1 MTGLRSLTTSN
12 LQMPIFVK
20 SLAGKTIR
28 LEVEPRDTVLAVKE
42 QIKDKGDIPIDQQCL
57 VVGDDELE
65 DGHTLADCNIQ
76 EDSTVYLTVLC
87 PQTEVC
93 PPWQEQHTQYCAHF
107 CSAHPDGITLT
118 SCGTV
123 WTLLPCSR
131 HSRP

>member
-42 QIKDKGDIPIDQQCL
+42 QIKDKEGIPIERQCL
-57 VVGDDELE
+57 TVACDELE

-76 EDSTVYLTVLC
+76 EDSTVHLVVLL
-87 PQTEVC
+87 PQPQVC
-93 PPWQEQHTQYCAHF
+93 PPQQQHTTYCAHF
-107 CSAHPDGITLT
+107 CSAHHYLT
-118 SCGTV
+118 FSSTNGAK
-123 WTLLPCSR
+123 
-131 HSRP
+131 

>member
-57 VVGDDELE
+57 VVGDEELE

-76 EDSTVYLTVLC
+76 EDSTLYLVVFS
-87 PQTEVC
+87 PQRQVC
-93 PPWQEQHTQYCAHF
+93 PPPQDQHTQRTVHTFALH
-107 CSAHPDGITLT
+107 TLM
-118 SCGTV
+118 GA
-123 WTLLPCSR
+123 P
-131 HSRP
+131 

>member
-20 SLAGKTIR
+20 SLGGKTIR

-42 QIKDKGDIPIDQQCL
+42 QIKDKGGIPIHRQCL

-76 EDSTVYLTVLC
+76 KDSTVHLVVFA
-87 PQTEVC
+87 PPPRVC
-93 PPWQEQHTQYCAHF
+93 PPPQEHVRGKYGRKDHLDPR
-107 CSAHPDGITLT
+107 SPVGI
-118 SCGTV
+118 
-123 WTLLPCSR
+123 
-131 HSRP
+131 

>member
-20 SLAGKTIR
+20 SLTGTTIR

-42 QIKDKGDIPIDQQCL
+42 QIKDKEGIPIEEQCL

-76 EDSTVYLTVLC
+76 EDSTVHLVVLTL
-87 PQTEVC
+87 QTQVC
-93 PPWQEQHTQYCAHF
+93 PPPQQQHTTYCAHF
-107 CSAHPDGITLT
+107 CSAHHYLT
-118 SCGTV
+118 FSST
-123 WTLLPCSR
+123 SR
-131 HSRP
+131 H